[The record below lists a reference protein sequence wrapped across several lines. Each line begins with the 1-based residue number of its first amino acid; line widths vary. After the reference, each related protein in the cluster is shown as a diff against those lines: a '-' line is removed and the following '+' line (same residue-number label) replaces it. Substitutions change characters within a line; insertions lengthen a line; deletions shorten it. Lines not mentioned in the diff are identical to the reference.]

1 MFNHPLFLLLF
12 PLLVMILGPGR
23 KAGAE
28 EPGRSEIFWVLGAG
42 FASGMATTW
51 WFSRFHLV
59 GALTTAD
66 FPEYCQSVAALVWH
80 EDIYY
85 SRNRSLLN
93 GLVAN
98 FFAHEAGVIDG
109 LAMSAIFHTVLLGSA
124 LYLWGRA
131 LGDRLAGLCAALLMG
146 AVGPLAVLS
155 RTLSFYPQ
163 VVAVF
168 ALSGAAV
175 LWAWRWP
182 SPRSI
187 FLGSAAVGL
196 CLATDLRGLAF
207 GLSHGGLLL
216 LLAGWYWWTQGRG
229 ARLFAVLLA
238 ALILP
243 IVASYVASHRL
254 YSDQAPGLEERMDV
268 RKLFAERGYPEEKF
282 KPPYDR
288 PSRYLWGHSSPL
300 EIPTT
305 LRWISEQ
312 SRLAPENWKN
322 RQHNSKEIRDQ
333 YDTWVWPLSVL
344 CGVVV
349 FVLRGQYR
357 LMLGLAGVLVPY
369 FANLHT
375 AVRLVDFHVRFLG
388 TGMLIIP
395 ALAGVAWAG
404 LCQLPFSPLA
414 SRRAPTWLRPTLG
427 FALLLVLMLG
437 LIPTWLSPVAP
448 WRRAIMGDRQPYDL
462 QQAATQG
469 GMDPRLIYPCLEALK
484 ADQQRDPESG
494 YRIFR

>member
-1 MFNHPLFLLLF
+1 MFNHPLFLLFL

-23 KAGAE
+23 KSAAE
-28 EPGRSEIFWVLGAG
+28 EPRPGEIFWTLGAG
-42 FASGMATTW
+42 IAASAATTW

-66 FPEYCQSVAALVWH
+66 FPEYCQSVAALVWR
-80 EDIYY
+80 EDYFY

-93 GLVAN
+93 GVIAGM
-98 FFAHEAGVIDG
+98 FARQVGVIDG
-109 LAMSAIFHTVLLGSA
+109 LALSSIFHTMILGSA

-131 LGDRLAGLCAALLMG
+131 LGDRMAGICACLLMG
-146 AVGPLAVLS
+146 AVAPLAVLP

-168 ALSGAAV
+168 ALSGAGV

-187 FLGSAAVGL
+187 CMGSVAVGL

-207 GLSHGGLLL
+207 GLAHGGLLL
-216 LLAGWYWWTQGRG
+216 LLAAWYWWKEGRG
-229 ARLFAVLLA
+229 AKLL
-238 ALILP
+238 LILSAAWSLP
-243 IVASYVASHRL
+243 IFASYVVSGRL

-268 RKLFAERGYPEEKF
+268 RKLFAERGYPEAKF
-282 KPPYDR
+282 QPPYDR

-312 SRLAPENWKN
+312 SQLAPSNWKN
-322 RQHNSKEIRDQ
+322 RQHNSREIKDQ
-333 YDTWVWPLSVL
+333 YDSWVWPIAGL
-344 CGVVV
+344 CGVVT
-349 FVLRGQYR
+349 FLLRGQYR
-357 LMLGLAGVLVPY
+357 LLLGLVGVLVPY
-369 FANLHT
+369 FAQLHT

-388 TGMLIIP
+388 PGMLIIP
-395 ALAGVAWAG
+395 ALGGVAWAG

-414 SRRAPTWLRPTLG
+414 SRRGPAWLRPSIG
-427 FALLLVLMLG
+427 IVLLLALMLG
-437 LIPTWLSPVAP
+437 IVPTWLSPVAP

-469 GMDPRLIYPCLEALK
+469 GMNPKLIYPCLEALK
-484 ADQQRDPESG
+484 DDKLRDSEAG

>member
-1 MFNHPLFLLLF
+1 PLS
-12 PLLVMILGPGR
+12 VMILGPGPKSSTDAPHSR
-23 KAGAE
+23 ELLWA
-28 EPGRSEIFWVLGAG
+28 LGAG
-42 FASGMATTW
+42 ITSCIATTW

-80 EDIYY
+80 EDFYY

-93 GLVAN
+93 GVMAGL
-98 FFAHEAGVIDG
+98 FAREAGIIDG
-109 LAMSAIFHTVLLGSA
+109 LALSSIFHTMILGSA

-131 LGDRLAGLCAALLMG
+131 LGDRLSGVSAALLMG
-146 AVGPLAVLS
+146 AVAPLAVLP

-163 VVAVF
+163 VVAFF

-187 FLGSAAVGL
+187 LWGSAAVGL

-207 GLSHGGLLL
+207 GLTHGGMLL
-216 LLAGWYWWTQGRG
+216 LLAAWYWWKEGRG
-229 ARLFAVLLA
+229 ARLFAILSA

-243 IVASYVASHRL
+243 IVASYAVSHRL

-268 RKLFAERGYPEEKF
+268 RKLFAERGYTDAKF
-282 KPPYDR
+282 QPPYDR
-288 PSRYLWGHSSPL
+288 PSRYLWGHSSIL

-305 LRWISEQ
+305 LQWISEQ
-312 SRLAPENWKN
+312 SQLAPENWKK
-322 RQHNSKEIRDQ
+322 RQHNSREIGDQ
-333 YDTWVWPLSVL
+333 YDNWVWPLAVL
-344 CGVVV
+344 CGVVT

-357 LMLGLAGVLVPY
+357 LLLGLTGVLVPY
-369 FANLHT
+369 FAQLHT
-375 AVRLVDFHVRFLG
+375 AVSLVDFHVRFLG
-388 TGMLIIP
+388 PGMLIIP
-395 ALAGVAWAG
+395 ALGGVAWAG

-414 SRRAPTWLRPTLG
+414 SRRGPAWLRPTLG
-427 FALLLVLMLG
+427 FALLLAVMFG

-469 GMDPRLIYPCLEALK
+469 GMNPKLIYPCLEALK
-484 ADQQRDPESG
+484 NDKDRNSEAG